1 MSNIIEPL
9 GIICEFSIGLAGFT
23 GVMAIFAN
31 SREPLSGSFRFRIAS
46 LMFMAFTPGF
56 LSLLVISLLHFDY
69 GEMPSIRIGSIVFV
83 VAILGL
89 TIFTFRARRQILSG
103 PGQQLGELVFWFTM
117 VMVWIIM
124 LFEAVNAL
132 MSLEYSSGLF
142 MAGLVGMLSL
152 GALIF
157 FRIVTQ
163 IMSGNAYDT

>member
-1 MSNIIEPL
+1 MSNIIESL

-23 GVMAIFAN
+23 GIMAIFAN
-31 SREPLSGSFRFRIAS
+31 SREPISASFQFRIAC

-56 LSLLVISLLHFDY
+56 LSLLVISFLHFDF
-69 GEMPSIRIGSIVFV
+69 GEMPSIRIGSIGFV
-83 VAILGL
+83 VANLGF
-89 TIFTFRARRQILSG
+89 TTFTFRGRRQILSG
-103 PGQQLGELVFWFTM
+103 PGQQLSELVFWFTI
-117 VMVWIIM
+117 VTVWIIT
-124 LFEAVNAL
+124 LFQAVNSL
-132 MSLEYSSGLF
+132 VSLEYSSGLF